1 MSLGRLLVALYLVLC
16 GTTVQAKDIV
26 DYTADMRKYGG
37 YHDFYWDVS
46 TGRVLLQV
54 EEFEREFLLLTGLAQ
69 GLGSNPVGL
78 DRNQIGESR
87 LVKFQRVGNKVLL
100 HQLNARYRAT
110 SSNPAERRAVEEAF
124 ASSVLWG
131 FEVMAQG
138 SDGVLI
144 DFTPFL
150 LSDQHGIAVR
160 LRQAEQ
166 GNYSVDKSKS
176 AVYLPRTKNFPKNS
190 EFEVQLTFTGAK
202 PGKYLREVVPT
213 PTLVT
218 LRQHISLI
226 ELPDKKYQ
234 PRQFHSRSGYFPFAY
249 RDYASAIDQP
259 LDQRFIY
266 RHRLEKK
273 PGSNEVVEPIVYYV
287 DSGVPEPVRSALVEG
302 ASWWNQ
308 AFTAAGYKDAFRV
321 EILPED
327 VDPLDVRYNVI
338 NWVHRS
344 TRGWSYGYSVFD
356 PRSGEILKGN
366 VTLGSLRV
374 RQDFLIAQGLLQ
386 PYVGESAD
394 TEALKAM
401 ALARIRQLSAHE
413 VGHTLGLAHN
423 FAASTKGRASVMD
436 YPAPLVS
443 LVHTD
448 MDLDKA
454 YATGIGVWDKL
465 AVRYGYGTG
474 KDEQEFLDSVIR
486 EAKEQ
491 KLRFISDPDSR
502 AINNAHAVSHLWDNG
517 NDPLVE
523 FDRMVELRR
532 HALNNFSTAANPKSA
547 PRSDLEETLV
557 PVYYGHRYQ
566 AEAVGKLI
574 GGLDY
579 DYLYND
585 AEQNSYT
592 LVPAER
598 QQQAIDTL
606 LGTLSPEFL
615 ALPEQVLQL
624 IPPKS
629 YGYERTAESFPSYT
643 GVAFDTVALGEAAA
657 GHTLSILMDPQRAAR
672 MNQQSARSSEIPGF
686 TQVLN
691 QLTSMALQS
700 EQYSGLQAV
709 IHQRVNHVYIQRLM
723 LLASDRKA
731 AESVRAKA
739 QLELATFQQALGQ
752 KKLFGED
759 PQGYSA
765 HYYFQAKRIEA
776 FMRGE
781 LEVKAEDI
789 KAMPPGSP
797 I

>member
-1 MSLGRLLVALYLVLC
+1 MSFSRHLMALCLVLLS
-16 GTTVQAKDIV
+16 TVARAEGIAE
-26 DYTADMRKYGG
+26 YTADMRKYSG
-37 YHDFYWDVS
+37 YHNFYWDEDS
-46 TGRVLLQV
+46 GRVLLQIDT
-54 EEFEREFLLLTGLAQ
+54 FERELLLLTGLAQ

-78 DRNQIGESR
+78 DRNQVGESR

-100 HQLNARYRAT
+100 HQVNAHYRAE
-110 SSNPAERRAVEEAF
+110 SENLAERRAVEEAF

-131 FEVMAQG
+131 FEVLAQN
-138 SDGVLI
+138 DGATLV

-150 LSDQHGIAVR
+150 LSDQHGIGAR
-160 LRQAEQ
+160 LKQAEQ
-166 GNYSVDKSKS
+166 GSYSVDKSKS
-176 AVYLPRTKNFPKNS
+176 AIFLPRTKNFPKNS
-190 EFEVQLTFTGAK
+190 EFEAQLTFSGSK

-213 PTLVT
+213 PTLVS

-226 ELPDKKYQ
+226 ELPDREYQ
-234 PRQFHSRSGYFPFAY
+234 PRVFHSRSGYFPFTF

-273 PGSNEVVEPIVYYV
+273 PGSDEVVEPIVYYV

-321 EILPED
+321 EILPENA
-327 VDPLDVRYNVI
+327 DPLDVRYNVI

-356 PRSGEILKGN
+356 PRTGEILKGN

-386 PYVGESAD
+386 PYSDESAD
-394 TEALKAM
+394 TAALKAM

-423 FAASTKGRASVMD
+423 FAASAAERASVMD

-443 LVHTD
+443 LLGTE
-448 MDLDKA
+448 LDFSKA
-454 YATGIGVWDKL
+454 YATGIGAWDKL
-465 AVRYGYGTG
+465 AIRYGYGNG
-474 KDEQEFLDSVIR
+474 EEEQSYLDRIIA
-486 EAKEQ
+486 EAGEQ

-502 AINNAHAVSHLWDNG
+502 VINNAHASSHLWDNG
-517 NDPLVE
+517 RDPLEE
-523 FDRMVELRR
+523 FSRLTELRR
-532 HALNNFSTAANPKSA
+532 HALENFSRAANPKSA

-579 DYLYND
+579 DYLYNG

-606 LGTLSPEFL
+606 VGTLSPEFL
-615 ALPEQVLQL
+615 VLPEQVLQL

-629 YGYERTAESFPSYT
+629 YGYERTRESFPSHT
-643 GVAFDTVALGEAAA
+643 GVAFDAVALAEAAA
-657 GHTLSILMDPQRAAR
+657 GHTLSILLDTQRAAR
-672 MNQQSARSSEIPGF
+672 MDQQNARSSEIPAF
-686 TQVLN
+686 DSLLER
-691 QLTSMALQS
+691 LTTLALHDAP
-700 EQYSGLQAV
+700 YSGLQAA
-709 IHQRVNHVYIQRLM
+709 IHQRANHVYIQHLM
-723 LLASDRKA
+723 LLASDRTA

-739 QLELATFQQALGQ
+739 QLQLAKFQVALGQ

-759 PQGYSA
+759 TQGYNA
-765 HYYFQAKRIEA
+765 HYYFQAKRIES

-781 LEVKAEDI
+781 LEVRAEDI